1 MSSNSQDITINDYKF
16 QVIIDSY
23 EPENRELKIKIK
35 LSEFEEFWKKF
46 QDLPKDVETSRKLY
60 DLLNKFVHSSYM
72 KTFIDVDYLDMKY
85 LLMDCL
91 NLYLNDSYYKIKK
104 FDIHQLTIY
113 NSPKNIYIDT
123 WGDDFDSFNKYIK
136 FRFYSNG
143 LGLYLINEYGEM
155 YVSVSLDKKNL
166 SKKYLPL
173 IDSVKITDQVKLVHL
188 RFGKYLLI
196 KDHASRF
203 YYPEPK
209 SYSLILSC
217 NYEKINKFRLENMN
231 NFFKGRYQEIFNSY
245 FDIIGSI
252 LKSNVIE
259 NAYKYISGLPDDI
272 KDRFKDRSQLLKI
285 FENDDTFKPYKLD
298 IKRDHPTIILNINDF
313 KVELH
318 PWIYNHE
325 RLEMYFD
332 IKRIKGFEFSILFE
346 YNGKISVCLEF
357 KPYQLINP
365 QFSDSLPII
374 EDYKYGMIIGDDEE

>member
-16 QVIIDSY
+16 QVIIDSD

-46 QDLPKDVETSRKLY
+46 QDLPKDIDTSRKLY

-72 KTFIDVDYLDMKY
+72 KTFIKAEYLNIKY

-91 NLYLNDSYYKIKK
+91 NLYLNDPYYKIKK
-104 FDIHQLTIY
+104 YNIYEITIY
-113 NSPKNIYIDT
+113 NNPKNIYIDA
-123 WGDDFDSFNKYIK
+123 WCDDFDYFNKYVR
-136 FRFYSNG
+136 FRFFSNR
-143 LGLYLINEYGEM
+143 LDLQLINEYGEM

-166 SKKYLPL
+166 NKKYLPL
-173 IDSVKITDQVKLVHL
+173 IDSVKITDQLKLVHL
-188 RFGKYLLI
+188 KFGKYLLI
-196 KDHASRF
+196 KDHAPRY

-259 NAYKYISGLPDDI
+259 NAYKYISGLPDGI
-272 KDRFKDRSQLLKI
+272 NDRFKDRSHLLKI
-285 FENDDTFKPYKLD
+285 FEKDDTFKPYKLE
-298 IKRDHPTIILNINDF
+298 IKRDHPTVILNINDF

-318 PWIYNHE
+318 PWIYNQE
-325 RLEMYFD
+325 SLEMYFN
-332 IKRIKGFEFSILFE
+332 IKPIKGFDFSIHFG

-357 KPYQLINP
+357 KPYQLIIP
-365 QFSDSLPII
+365 EFLDSLPII
-374 EDYKYGMIIGDDEE
+374 EDYKYGMNIDDEE